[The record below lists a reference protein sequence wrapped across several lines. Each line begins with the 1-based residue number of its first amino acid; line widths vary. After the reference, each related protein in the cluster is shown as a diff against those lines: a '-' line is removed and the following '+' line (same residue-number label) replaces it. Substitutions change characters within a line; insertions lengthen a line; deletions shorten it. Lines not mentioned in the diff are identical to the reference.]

1 MIEEPE
7 AHLFPQAQG
16 YITQLIANAY
26 NETVEESRLFNSF
39 TITTHSPYILTAFNN
54 LIEAANVAQSKNY
67 ENLEQLYNVVPK
79 DEIINFNDVS
89 AYFVSDGTVKSIL
102 DNELKLI
109 DASAIDSISR
119 HLADTFEKLVM
130 MED

>member
-1 MIEEPE
+1 M
-7 AHLFPQAQG
+7 
-16 YITQLIANAY
+16 
-26 NETVEESRLFNSF
+26 
-39 TITTHSPYILTAFNN
+39 
-54 LIEAANVAQSKNY
+54 AQSKNY